1 MAEETKTLKVKCFIT
16 GEENIFAGDYL
27 NSLITKYGSR
37 ENILKYY
44 ISFKAKSLLFKGYS
58 IDEIRKILVTKKIKL
73 ENSDSEQALEIVK
86 YWQNQK
92 NNGKQFKLKEQENIS
107 FIKTDEDVKQ
117 FIENWKSERLLET
130 I

>member
-1 MAEETKTLKVKCFIT
+1 MVEETKTLKVKCFIT

-58 IDEIRKILVTKKIKL
+58 IYEIRKILVTKKIKL
-73 ENSDSEQALEIVK
+73 ENSNSEQALEIVK

-92 NNGKQFKLKEQENIS
+92 NSGKQFKVKERENIS

>member
-1 MAEETKTLKVKCFIT
+1 MAEETKTLKVKCFIAA
-16 GEENIFAGDYL
+16 EENIFAGDYL

-92 NNGKQFKLKEQENIS
+92 NSGKQFKVKEQENIS

>member
-1 MAEETKTLKVKCFIT
+1 MVEETKTLKVKCFIT

-73 ENSDSEQALEIVK
+73 ENSNSEQALEIVK

-92 NNGKQFKLKEQENIS
+92 NSGKQFKVKERENIS